1 MEQNQNRTIYS
12 HIFNSM
18 FFLTQY
24 SFVFQIIFWNWKHL
38 INNKVQGKKDF
49 WHMILHSYLCNAL
62 CKFLTLSW
70 RGPLSYIIYHCRAN
84 QWTGFYIITAPVM
97 KELIKIESSKCFS
110 KRYSEIE
117 NTCNLS
123 KEEIVLP
130 RDSKELF
137 MEVQIFGFC
146 LKACSFI
153 KKRLQHRC
161 FPVTTYFKKHLR
173 PAAFLPFQWFTVTWA

>member
-1 MEQNQNRTIYS
+1 
-12 HIFNSM
+12 
-18 FFLTQY
+18 
-24 SFVFQIIFWNWKHL
+24 
-38 INNKVQGKKDF
+38 
-49 WHMILHSYLCNAL
+49 
-62 CKFLTLSW
+62 
-70 RGPLSYIIYHCRAN
+70 
-84 QWTGFYIITAPVM
+84 M
-97 KELIKIESSKCFS
+97 KELIKIESNKCFS

-173 PAAFLPFQWFTVTWA
+173 PAAFLPFNGSQLLGPKVSKSNLYDGVRLQGLAFCF